1 MSEKIRI
8 FAPENIYSDIMEE
21 NNLIISTPHQ
31 PALPDTDLLRLA
43 DSIAHIVDAA
53 KKHIAVTVNSAM
65 VETYW
70 HIGRHIVEFEQQG
83 AARAKYGKALLR
95 ELSKVLR
102 TKIGKGFGHSNL
114 YCMRRFYLFYPKFQT
129 LSGKLSWSHICE
141 LVAIDDELERSFYEK
156 ECINEHWSLRAL
168 RRQIDSGLFMRL
180 ALSKDKE
187 GVLSLAH
194 EGIKASDLQRPE
206 DVVRDTYTLEFLGLD
221 AKKRFKE
228 GDLQKLLQD
237 SMKTMLLELGKGFL
251 FQEEQYHIC
260 INNRHYHV
268 DLLFY
273 HRILRTYILI
283 DLKRGAVTHRDIGQM
298 NLYLGYFAKE
308 VMLEGEN
315 PPIGIVLGHSKDD
328 LMVEYATYG
337 MDTNL
342 FVSKY
347 ELYLPNKDD
356 LRRMVSNVL
365 S

>member
-1 MSEKIRI
+1 M
-8 FAPENIYSDIMEE
+8 ANDIAKVDK
-21 NNLIISTPHQ
+21 NQLPNPVAT
-31 PALPDTDLLRLA
+31 PDTELVHLA
-43 DSIAHIVDAA
+43 DSIADIVNNA
-53 KKHIAVTVNSAM
+53 KSHIAVAVNSAM

-83 AARAKYGKALLR
+83 EAKAKYGASLLR
-95 ELSKVLR
+95 ELSKVLQV
-102 TKIGKGFGHSNL
+102 KMGKGFGQSNL
-114 YCMRRFYLFYPKFQT
+114 YCMRRFYLLYPNFQT

-156 ECINEHWSLRAL
+156 ECIAEHWSLRAL

-187 GVLSLAH
+187 GVLALAH
-194 EGIKASDLQRPE
+194 EGVKESDLQVAE
-206 DVVRDTYTLEFLGLD
+206 DVVRDTYTLEFLGLETKD
-221 AKKRFKE
+221 KYLE
-228 GDLQKLLQD
+228 DDLQNLLTKH
-237 SMKTMLLELGKGFL
+237 MKTMLLELGKGFL

-260 INNRHYHV
+260 INNHHYHV

-273 HRILRTYILI
+273 HRILRCYVLI

-308 VMLEGEN
+308 MMMEGEN

-337 MDTNL
+337 MDTQL
-342 FVSKY
+342 FVAKY
-347 ELYLPNKDD
+347 ELYLPNIDD
-356 LRRMVSNVL
+356 LRKMVRDVVADK
-365 S
+365 